1 MRTLIPLVI
10 ALSVGLLGCSPKKIP
25 GTELD
30 DTSDTR
36 AVLDVLQKYRSAV
49 ESRNPQA
56 LLTLAHE
63 SFRDDGGS
71 SAHDDDLEYANLKEK
86 MSARLGKV
94 VDLHLDITVRR
105 IEFDDDARNARV
117 TYSYQMSFK
126 MPEYSTRTQSEND
139 IKQMLLRRV
148 GEQEWKITSGI

>member
-10 ALSVGLLGCSPKKIP
+10 VLTLGLLGCSPKKIP

-49 ESRNPQA
+49 EARNAQA
-56 LLTLAHE
+56 LVTLADE

-71 SAHDDDLEYANLKEK
+71 ASHDDDSEYANLKEK
-86 MSARLGKV
+86 MTVRLGKV
-94 VDLHLDITVRR
+94 ADLRLDITVRR
-105 IEFDDDARNARV
+105 IEFDDDAKHARV

-126 MPEYSTRTQSEND
+126 MPEYSSRTQSEND
-139 IKQMLLRRV
+139 IKQMMLKRV